1 MWKWKEIRA
10 QLNEQIRCIGERTET
25 QIAVLQ
31 EVDDFFRK
39 RGEAEAEY
47 SRQLEKLAKGIM
59 QRHKAEKNR
68 KSFLDQYWTKRCS
81 YDPCCIKCH
90 VVADAGD
97 E

>member
-1 MWKWKEIRA
+1 IRS

-31 EVDDFFRK
+31 ELDDFFRK

-68 KSFLDQYWTKRCS
+68 
-81 YDPCCIKCH
+81 
-90 VVADAGD
+90 
-97 E
+97 

>member
-1 MWKWKEIRA
+1 MHFLCFSLVTVTHR
-10 QLNEQIRCIGERTET
+10 
-25 QIAVLQ
+25 LQ

-68 KSFLDQYWTKRCS
+68 FVNRVVVFQYFVKFGILLFSGKVGRTKKKFACS
-81 YDPCCIKCH
+81 SIDTCEIPK
-90 VVADAGD
+90 
-97 E
+97 

>member
-1 MWKWKEIRA
+1 MFMESRKIHEREIRA

-68 KSFLDQYWTKRCS
+68 ICQLREGLERMS
-81 YDPCCIKCH
+81 
-90 VVADAGD
+90 
-97 E
+97 

>member
-1 MWKWKEIRA
+1 MEIRA

-68 KSFLDQYWTKRCS
+68 KGFSESVLDKKSLLWSMLHKVSCRS
-81 YDPCCIKCH
+81 RR
-90 VVADAGD
+90 
-97 E
+97 